1 VLPTARAFVR
11 ARAFA
16 RGRAGLV
23 SFAAVDTWGEL
34 RCHECWRRYTAASV
48 VKAMLLVAYL
58 DSVSSARRSLTSADR
73 ALLSSMIRISD
84 NDAATAVYLRVGD
97 AGLQRL
103 ARRAGMKAFAVSG
116 YWGYAQITAADQAR
130 FFAGLNGL
138 TPRKFLAYARG
149 LLSSIV
155 SWQSWGIPEVARPHW
170 RTFFKGGWRGSSR
183 GQLVH
188 QGARLERGRLSIAI
202 AVLTDGNPN
211 HAYGRGTVRGIA
223 AHLIR
228 AASPRPPAAR
238 SEGARGS
245 GRAFPV
251 TPMESQT
258 RRRQTSRKERAD
270 LGAGLLSSGEREA
283 LAHGQSAGGRS
294 QARQ

>member
-1 VLPTARAFVR
+1 VRLFACVAVLSLLVLSSAGPVRPTPAHRAPAGAGRPEASAGRPGPAATRREPVLPTVRAFAR

-23 SFAAVDTWGEL
+23 SFAVVDTRGGL
-34 RCHECWRRYTAASV
+34 RCHECWRRYRAASV

-58 DSVSSARRSLTSADR
+58 DSLSAARRPLTPADR
-73 ALLSSMIRISD
+73 ALLGSMIRVSD
-84 NDAATAVYLRVGD
+84 NDAATAVYLPVGD

-103 ARRAGMKAFAVSG
+103 AQRAGMKAFAVSG

-130 FFAGLNGL
+130 LFARLNRL
-138 TPRKFLAYARG
+138 VPRKFLAYARG

-188 QGARLERGRLSIAI
+188 QVARLERGRLSIAI
-202 AVLTDGNPN
+202 AVLTDANPT
-211 HAYGRGTVRGIA
+211 HAYGRGTIRGIA
-223 AHLIR
+223 AHLVR
-228 AASPRPPAAR
+228 
-238 SEGARGS
+238 S
-245 GRAFPV
+245 GRRP
-251 TPMESQT
+251 Q
-258 RRRQTSRKERAD
+258 
-270 LGAGLLSSGEREA
+270 GAPT
-283 LAHGQSAGGRS
+283 
-294 QARQ
+294 